1 MNFLLSSMALFNL
14 MSERLH
20 FVCNL
25 DCGKKK
31 KKKDFTFQ
39 IVVKCPAGK
48 SRITRS
54 KIIFSNKKKKR
65 LYQEDKIIINKINQ
79 DPTL

>member
-1 MNFLLSSMALFNL
+1 MRINFGIQHFFSSNCATEYVTFLLTSMALFNL

-31 KKKDFTFQ
+31 KKRFY
-39 IVVKCPAGK
+39 IPNSCEM
-48 SRITRS
+48 SS
-54 KIIFSNKKKKR
+54 
-65 LYQEDKIIINKINQ
+65 
-79 DPTL
+79 

>member
-65 LYQEDKIIINKINQ
+65 LYQEDKIIINKIN
-79 DPTL
+79 